1 MDKKAQPGLPIPHI
15 APPQFLP
22 QAAGPNF
29 MGFLPPLVNQFVRP
43 LINNVVGYMQPNQ
56 MPIQPPPPPPAVNPF
71 LHNGIPLPP
80 PQQFIVHAPPPAQ
93 QRGRKRQ
100 RR

>member
-1 MDKKAQPGLPIPHI
+1 MDKKAQPGFPLPPIPQI

-29 MGFLPPLVNQFVRP
+29 MGFLPPLVNQYVRP
-43 LINNVVGYMQPNQ
+43 LINNVVGYLQPNQ
-56 MPIQPPPPPPAVNPF
+56 MPIQPPAPPAVNPF
-71 LHNGIPLPP
+71 IPLAP
-80 PQQFIVHAPPPAQ
+80 PQQFIVHAPPPAP